1 MTADETGDDKLLQQ
15 RVRDAILQA
24 GGVPT
29 VSARTGIPKKT
40 LEKYLAKRSMAS
52 LSNAAKIAEAAGLSL
67 TELVKQSGTA
77 TAPRG
82 TADVAAFSVA
92 VFLDLKAI
100 VDRVHREEKVT
111 LAPAILDQEAKR
123 RFNELVSKLEDVG
136 DIDEARAL
144 LPWLESRVRKDL
156 RDAAASPGTGKR
168 EAS

>member
-67 TELVKQSGTA
+67 TEMVNQSGTA

-82 TADVAAFSVA
+82 TVDVAAYSDLSSDNEA
-92 VFLDLKAI
+92 ANIRAELAEVFADLVKA
-100 VDRVHREEKVT
+100 
-111 LAPAILDQEAKR
+111 DQEVQRVALKILR
-123 RFNELVSKLEDVG
+123 RTVYG
-136 DIDEARAL
+136 PAR
-144 LPWLESRVRKDL
+144 SR
-156 RDAAASPGTGKR
+156 AITMNGS
-168 EAS
+168 S